1 MFTVSQ
7 FDTQSIRL
15 CNKPQHDTYIQVSF
29 QRPFV
34 APPRLSHGIRQLDI
48 SSDANIRAKS
58 TINDIT
64 EASAVC
70 HIDSWHDTTLY
81 SGAVNS
87 LNLAPGDL
95 EFQNGEHTRNLTTNP

>member
-48 SSDANIRAKS
+48 SSDAN
-58 TINDIT
+58 
-64 EASAVC
+64 
-70 HIDSWHDTTLY
+70 
-81 SGAVNS
+81 
-87 LNLAPGDL
+87 
-95 EFQNGEHTRNLTTNP
+95 